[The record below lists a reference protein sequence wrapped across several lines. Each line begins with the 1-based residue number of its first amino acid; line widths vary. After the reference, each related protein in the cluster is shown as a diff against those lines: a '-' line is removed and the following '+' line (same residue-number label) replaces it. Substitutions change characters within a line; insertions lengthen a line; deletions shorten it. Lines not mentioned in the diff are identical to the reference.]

1 MIIESVRLVVTL
13 AATAAGFMLG
23 RSAPSWNAAATDPET
38 AAVVGAV
45 LGAGVGY
52 VLGGLLGRL
61 VRRGIDRAPVVAERA
76 TGPQLFAGAFGL
88 MAGLLMG
95 AIAGVPA
102 IVLLPKVLG
111 WSSAALL
118 VIVLASVGAR
128 VFAAR
133 SEDLLAAAGLGN
145 RKRPIDAPERP
156 ARTYV
161 LDTSAA
167 IDGRV
172 LDLARAGL
180 VRGEIRVSGIVL
192 DELQGIADSGQ
203 VNRRRRGRRGLDV
216 LDALTA
222 VTGVTVRAD
231 ERTFPEFPDVDAKLI
246 ALADAHDATLITT
259 DHNLARVAAL
269 RGVEVLDLQALG
281 DSLRSGLL
289 AGDTVEV
296 LVERAGSEPG
306 QGVGYLDDGS
316 MIVIEEGANLVGSVA
331 TIEISSALRT
341 SVGRIFFGKLAA

>member
-23 RSAPSWNAAATDPET
+23 RAAPTWSATADADT
-38 AAVVGAV
+38 AAVLGAV
-45 LGAGVGY
+45 LGAGIGY
-52 VLGGLLGRL
+52 VLGGLFGRL

-76 TGPQLFAGAFGL
+76 SGPQLFAGAFGL
-88 MAGLLMG
+88 MAGLLIG
-95 AIAGVPA
+95 AITAVPA
-102 IVLLPKVLG
+102 IVLMPKVLG
-111 WSSAALL
+111 WAVGALL
-118 VIVLASVGAR
+118 VIILGSVGAR

-145 RKRPIDAPERP
+145 RKRIIDAPERP
-156 ARTYV
+156 AHRYV

-203 VNRRRRGRRGLDV
+203 LTRRRRGRRGLDV

-222 VTGVTVRAD
+222 VTGVDLRAD

-246 ALADAHDATLITT
+246 ALADENDATLITT

-281 DSLRSGLL
+281 DSLRSSLL
-289 AGDTVEV
+289 AGDTVDV

-306 QGVGYLDDGS
+306 QGIGYLDDGT
-316 MIVIEEGANLVGSVA
+316 MIVIEEGAGLVGSVA
-331 TIEISSALRT
+331 KVEIASALRT
-341 SVGRIFFGKLAA
+341 SVGRMFFGRLAA